1 MSAHRANNVVLSSLA
16 VIALCTTLATPVLA
30 AGKGGEHGNSDHA
43 QSDHGQ
49 SGEDHGNNNG
59 NGNGNGG
66 NHGGNGEVA
75 SLAGPAN
82 AAHASINGFLHASP
96 NSELGRLRAYADANS
111 AALGDQTIIDDF
123 QTANPD
129 FATLTDAEIAALPD
143 GPAYLAAL
151 DDLSTVQASAA
162 DAFAATG
169 AKPGSE
175 AYVNG
180 LLTKY
185 YAYLAAQ

>member
-1 MSAHRANNVVLSSLA
+1 MSAQRANNVVLSSLA

-30 AGKGGEHGNSDHA
+30 AGKSGEHGNSDHA

-59 NGNGNGG
+59 NGG

-82 AAHASINGFLHASP
+82 AAHASISGFLHASA

-129 FATLTDAEIAALPD
+129 YATLTDAEIAALPD

-162 DAFAATG
+162 AAFAATG

-180 LLTKY
+180 LLAKY

>member
-1 MSAHRANNVVLSSLA
+1 MSAQRANNVVLSSLA
-16 VIALCTTLATPVLA
+16 VIALCTALATPVLA
-30 AGKGGEHGNSDHA
+30 AGKSGEHGNSDHA

-49 SGEDHGNNNG
+49 SGEDHGNS

-66 NHGGNGEVA
+66 NHGGNGDVA

-82 AAHASINGFLHASP
+82 ASVNGFLHASA

-123 QTANPD
+123 QSANLD
-129 FATLTDAEIAALPD
+129 YADLTDTEIAALPG

-180 LLTKY
+180 LLAKY